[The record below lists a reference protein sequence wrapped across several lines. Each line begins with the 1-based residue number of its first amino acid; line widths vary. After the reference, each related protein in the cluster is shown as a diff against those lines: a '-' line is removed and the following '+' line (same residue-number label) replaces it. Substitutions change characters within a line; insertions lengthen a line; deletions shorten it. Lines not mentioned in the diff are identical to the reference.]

1 MDKEMSIVTQ
11 VAAKIAAELTPR
23 SENTDQILGDYA
35 VLFETISGILT
46 DKIFSQSAS
55 TETTIERATERIM
68 DAFPNSMVGSSE
80 VRIKGKQHGDI
91 PNWLI
96 TACSEAGVSEVYDNR
111 DGLSENPKRPWFK
124 ATTGTKAFWPP
135 KGR

>member
-46 DKIFSQSAS
+46 DKIFSQSAP
-55 TETTIERATERIM
+55 TQTTIERATERIM